1 MYILKNFNTEIIGS
15 KYILKTKD
23 AGQSWQVVYENPTQG
38 MFLDAMDFYDN
49 QNGMV
54 IGDPLDGKIFL
65 ARTND
70 FGDSWNQI
78 DTKTYPNLSKGEACF
93 ASSGSN
99 IVMLNKKKFAY
110 ITGGIQSN
118 LYIGKK
124 KIKLP
129 IIQGKESTG
138 ANSLAVKNS
147 STWMV
152 VGGDFLHKEEQ
163 IEHAV
168 VTTNAGKSFSK
179 PIEPPHGY
187 RSCVQFL
194 NVKTWISCG
203 LNGVDITHIY
213 QDVFNGKG
221 LTSVTF
227 DSETEIT
234 EIHARAFNNNNLTE
248 VTIPDSVQ
256 KLDYAAF
263 NNNPI
268 TKITIGPN
276 VVFESNVFK
285 NNNTFRDVY
294 YAQGAG
300 TYVYVNGVWV
310 KQ

>member
-1 MYILKNFNTEIIGS
+1 MQKMWIRRDGFTLLELIVVIAILSILASLLIPVATGYIDKANIAVDTANLRALNSISQLYRLESDPITEDLFSGLTTDTARMTALVNHD
-15 KYILKTKD
+15 Y
-23 AGQSWQVVYENPTQG
+23 
-38 MFLDAMDFYDN
+38 LDSVLVPKQED
-49 QNGMV
+49 
-54 IGDPLDGKIFL
+54 KIFTWVTETQIWQMSDR
-65 ARTND
+65 RTPTELT
-70 FGDSWNQI
+70 GV
-78 DTKTYPNLSKGEACF
+78 TMG
-93 ASSGSN
+93 
-99 IVMLNKKKFAY
+99 
-110 ITGGIQSN
+110 TGGHS
-118 LYIGKK
+118 GF
-124 KIKLP
+124 IKGSYSGVVQEVVLP
-129 IIQGKESTG
+129 LK
-138 ANSLAVKNS
+138 
-147 STWMV
+147 
-152 VGGDFLHKEEQ
+152 
-163 IEHAV
+163 
-168 VTTNAGKSFSK
+168 
-179 PIEPPHGY
+179 
-187 RSCVQFL
+187 
-194 NVKTWISCG
+194 

-300 TYVYVNGVWV
+300 TYLYVNGVWV